1 MNEFEVSFNA
11 PCITVTPLSLAM
23 KSSSVIRNIE
33 PLVTEGR
40 AWPSHR
46 RWQRH
51 HGDGFAST
59 TPSSRAHLIP
69 TDLVPS
75 SPSGLRFEGTEREKK
90 FKYVRCRW
98 RRDTRRLADSRK
110 SFLRLTHRASN
121 WRIEPGSKSKRPRRD
136 LGYAQ
141 TYYILLLARERGTL
155 RLGCCELALVRAVG
169 EPLVVA
175 GQLGE
180 ARSRGGQMALL
191 ELRDGNILTDVPSL
205 HEKTAR
211 M

>member
-1 MNEFEVSFNA
+1 MRHGDTTKFSDEVQLCNSKYRA
-11 PCITVTPLSLAM
+11 S
-23 KSSSVIRNIE
+23 RYRR
-33 PLVTEGR
+33 R

-46 RWQRH
+46 RWHRH

-59 TPSSRAHLIP
+59 TLSSRAHLIP

-75 SPSGLRFEGTEREKK
+75 SPSGLCFEGTEREKK

-121 WRIEPGSKSKRPRRD
+121 WRIERRFKVEK
-136 LGYAQ
+136 
-141 TYYILLLARERGTL
+141 TKERSRIRTNILYPPSCAKRGTL

-180 ARSRGGQMALL
+180 ARSRGG
-191 ELRDGNILTDVPSL
+191 
-205 HEKTAR
+205 
-211 M
+211 